1 MEAEL
6 SGGGPQIA
14 QWVDEIGYEGKFLYL
29 DANSGAD
36 AGEQVRCGATGRVGS
51 E

>member
-29 DANSGAD
+29 DTSADAD
-36 AGEQVRCGATGRVGS
+36 AGEQVGRHT
-51 E
+51 